1 MPLPMFTFIR
11 KHLEF
16 KIIIAVAV
24 IIGCVIGVFTYV
36 DIRIMRED
44 TIRTTEQNLRVL
56 AIAVKGSV
64 NAAME
69 RGHQEDIQRI
79 MEEVKIP
86 SVIDRLLIYNEQG
99 RALRCSVDAGSA
111 PEHSVDM
118 DVDPTITQAV
128 LESDQTEF
136 HAAGGRYLLSYF
148 SAILNRPPCYRCHG
162 NESPLNGILRIDFS
176 LQDVESGIKARRNRI
191 LLLTAVMIAAL
202 TAALALLLRH
212 IVHRPVRELRLAM
225 SRAEAGEEQPA
236 LSMTGDDELAG
247 LKKGFVA
254 MMDRIATLHELNIQ
268 KEKELARSQEVARF
282 RAELQTMF
290 DAMPD
295 GVILADRDL
304 RIIQSNPR
312 AHDLL
317 PGLDASEGRIDPE
330 RMKQVG
336 CPHYGIKKA
345 MKEGGI
351 CEHQCRITLP
361 NGEARYLHSI
371 CAPIPDDSGT
381 GYVVEVIR
389 DITDRVR
396 TERELEEKTAELQ
409 AANRLLSK
417 VAVTDSLT
425 QVYNRRHFDEL
436 LFKEIKRFKRRKYA
450 YLSLMMLD
458 IDHFKH
464 LNDEYGHLTGDIVLR
479 DVAKMLREGVRE
491 TDTIARYG
499 GEEFIIVLPD
509 THLDGAE
516 HKAEKIRSNIE
527 QKEFPGQKGPVHITI
542 SIGVAAYRT
551 GDPQDLIRAA
561 DEALYR
567 AKHEGRNRVI
577 ANRNS

>member
-1 MPLPMFTFIR
+1 MFVFIKKR
-11 KHLEF
+11 LEF
-16 KIIIAVAV
+16 KIIIALAF

-44 TIRTTEQNLRVL
+44 TVRSLEQSLKVL
-56 AIAVKGSV
+56 ATAVKGSV

-69 RGHQEDIQRI
+69 RGHHEDVQRI

-86 SVIDRLLIYNEQG
+86 SVIDRILIYNAQG
-99 RALRCSVDAGSA
+99 RALRCSVDAGSVH
-111 PEHSVDM
+111 EDSVDM
-118 DVDPTITQAV
+118 DVDPSVMQAV
-128 LESDQTEF
+128 SESDQTEF
-136 HAAGGRYLLSYF
+136 HAAGGRYSLSYF
-148 SAILNRPPCYRCHG
+148 SAIVNRPQCYRCHG
-162 NESPLNGILRIDFS
+162 NEDRLNGILRIDFS
-176 LQDVESGIKARRNRI
+176 LQDVEGVIKARRNRI
-191 LLLTAVMIAAL
+191 LLLTAVMIVSL

-212 IVHRPVRELRLAM
+212 IVHRPVRELRRAM
-225 SRAEAGEEQPA
+225 SRAEAGEEQPL
-236 LSMTGDDELAG
+236 LSMTGDDELAD

-254 MMDRIATLHELNIQ
+254 MMGRIASLHEMNIQ

-295 GVILADRDL
+295 GVILADRNL

-317 PGLDASEGRIDPE
+317 PGLDAAEGRIDPE

-336 CPHYGIKKA
+336 CPHYGIQKA
-345 MKEGGI
+345 LKQGGI
-351 CEHQCRITLP
+351 CEHQCRISLP
-361 NGEARYLHSI
+361 NGDYRYLHSI
-371 CAPIPDDSGT
+371 CAPIPDEGGE

-396 TERELEEKTAELQ
+396 TEQELEEKTAELQ

-458 IDHFKH
+458 IDNFKR
-464 LNDEYGHLTGDIVLR
+464 LNDAYGHLTGDIVLR

-516 HKAEKIRSNIE
+516 YKAEKIRNNIE
-527 QKEFPGQKGPVHITI
+527 KKEFPGQKGPVHITI

-551 GDPQDLIRAA
+551 GEPQDLIRAA

-567 AKHEGRNRVI
+567 AKHEGRNKVI
-577 ANRNS
+577 TDRSS

>member
-1 MPLPMFTFIR
+1 MLTFIKKR
-11 KHLEF
+11 LEF

-24 IIGCVIGVFTYV
+24 IVGCVIGVFTYV
-36 DIRIMRED
+36 DIRSMRED
-44 TIRTTEQNLRVL
+44 TIRTTEQNLKVL

-69 RGHQEDIQRI
+69 HGHQEDIQRV
-79 MEEVKIP
+79 MEEIKIP
-86 SVIDRLLIYNEQG
+86 SVIDRILIYNEQG
-99 RALRCSVDAGSA
+99 RALRCSVDAGSVR
-111 PEHSVDM
+111 EDSVDM
-118 DVDPTITQAV
+118 DVSASIRQAV

-148 SAILNRPPCYRCHG
+148 SAIVNKPQCYRCHG
-162 NESPLNGILRIDFS
+162 TESPLNGILRIDFS

-191 LLLTAVMIAAL
+191 LLLTAVMIASL
-202 TAALALLLRH
+202 TAALALMLRQ
-212 IVHRPVRELRLAM
+212 IVHQPVRELRRAM

-236 LSMTGDDELAG
+236 LSMTGDDELAD
-247 LKKGFVA
+247 LQKGFVA
-254 MMDRIATLHELNIQ
+254 MMDRIASLHEMNIQ

-317 PGLDASEGRIDPE
+317 PGLDATEGRIDPE
-330 RMKQVG
+330 RMKQAG

-361 NGEARYLHSI
+361 NGDARYLHSI

-458 IDHFKH
+458 IDHFKR
-464 LNDEYGHLTGDIVLR
+464 LNDEHGHLTGDIVLR

-516 HKAEKIRSNIE
+516 HKAEKIRSNIAR
-527 QKEFPGQKGPVHITI
+527 KEFPGQKGPLHITI
-542 SIGVAAYRT
+542 SIGVAAYHT

-577 ANRNS
+577 ANRSS